1 MLDRGTRLRW
11 RRKFKRSQQQVE
23 DLGYQ
28 AEDGLEKHLFRRLSR
43 LAQVQRFIAS
53 WVLLVIFMIGGV
65 LVQTKALGAN
75 YLESRPDVGGI
86 YTEGILGSFTNVSPL
101 YAASSVDNS
110 VERLVFSGLFKF
122 DQKNKLEGEIA
133 SGWTVDERGT
143 TYTVKLRKNV
153 TWHDGAPLTAD
164 DVAFTYA
171 LIQNPDAKSPLAS
184 SWQGITVTAVDP
196 TTVTFKLPS
205 LLSAF
210 PYSMV
215 NGIVPKHILKGVPI
229 SQLRSVAFNT
239 NRPVGSGPFKWEAI
253 EVSGDTPEERQQRI
267 ALIPNESYV
276 NGATKLD
283 KYIVRSFQ
291 QEKDLID
298 AFKKRELNAAAG
310 LTSMPDEFKDDQSI
324 RDYNIPLSS
333 QVLVFFRTNADILN
347 DGKVRQALSYGLD
360 TSQVLTQIGRPVL
373 PSNSPLLRGQVGYD
387 PAIVQKT
394 NNINQA
400 NRLLDEAG
408 WKVGANNIRYK
419 DKVKLSYILTTQDN
433 SSYKTVADE
442 LKKQWAKI
450 GVDVI
455 IAPQKDDELQ
465 SLIAQHSYDAL
476 LYGISIGPDPD
487 VFAYWHSSQ
496 ADLRSPNHLNF
507 SKYGSIPADKAL
519 EAGRTRSEDAAR
531 TIKYKS
537 FLEAWTNDAPAV
549 ALYQPRY
556 LYVVRDPL
564 FNFNQEVMNN
574 GADRLNNVDNWMI
587 RETNQPKK

>member
-1 MLDRGTRLRW
+1 
-11 RRKFKRSQQQVE
+11 
-23 DLGYQ
+23 
-28 AEDGLEKHLFRRLSR
+28 
-43 LAQVQRFIAS
+43 
-53 WVLLVIFMIGGV
+53 MIGGV
-65 LVQTKALGAN
+65 FVQARALGAN
-75 YLESRPDVGGI
+75 YLELRPAKGGI
-86 YTEGILGSFTNVSPL
+86 FTEGILGSFTNVSPL

-122 DQKNKLEGEIA
+122 NQKNQLEGEIA

-153 TWHDGAPLTAD
+153 TWHDGKPLTAD

-196 TTVTFKLPS
+196 STVTFKLPS

-215 NGIVPKHILKGVPI
+215 NGIVPKHILKGVPAA
-229 SQLRSVAFNT
+229 QLRSVSFNT
-239 NRPVGSGPFKWEAI
+239 NKPVGSGPFKWEAI
-253 EVSGDTPEERQQRI
+253 EVSGDTPEDRKQRI
-267 ALIPNESYV
+267 ALIPNDSYV
-276 NGATKLD
+276 SGAPKLD
-283 KYIVRSFQ
+283 KYIVRTFQ

-310 LTSMPDEFKDDQSI
+310 LTSMPEDFKDDLSI

-333 QVLVFFRTNADILN
+333 QVMVFFKTNGDILKEP
-347 DGKVRQALSYGLD
+347 KVRQALSYGLD
-360 TSQVLTQIGRPVL
+360 TAQVLNQIGRPVL

-387 PAIVQKT
+387 PTVVQRT
-394 NNINQA
+394 NNLDIA
-400 NRLLDEAG
+400 NKLLDEAG
-408 WKVGANNIRYK
+408 WKMGTNNFRYK
-419 DKVKLSYILTTQDN
+419 DKVKLSYILTTQDT

-450 GVDVI
+450 GVDVT
-455 IAPQKDDELQ
+455 IAPQKDNELQ

-487 VFAYWHSSQ
+487 VFAYWHGSQ

-507 SKYGSIPADKAL
+507 SKYTSVQADKAL
-519 EAGRTRSEDAAR
+519 EAGRTRSDATAR

-537 FLEAWTNDAPAV
+537 FLEAWINDAPAV
-549 ALYQPRY
+549 SLYQPRY

-587 RETNQPKK
+587 RETNQPKE